1 MNILVYNLSFNLID
15 SDIRRMFA
23 PFGVVNSAEVVKD
36 KLNGRSK
43 GKALIEMPVDAEA
56 QQAIVSLDQTVVDG
70 KKISVQKEAFFSD
83 WN

>member
-1 MNILVYNLSFNLID
+1 MNILVFNLSFNLID
-15 SDIRRMFA
+15 SDVRKMFS

-43 GKALIEMPVDAEA
+43 GKALIEMPVDVEA
-56 QQAIVSLDQTVVDG
+56 QQAITSLDQTIVDG
-70 KKISVQKEAFFSD
+70 KKISVKKEAFFSD

>member
-1 MNILVYNLSFNLID
+1 
-15 SDIRRMFA
+15 MFS

-43 GKALIEMPVDAEA
+43 GKGLIEMPVEAEA